1 MTEAEKYSTLIE
13 KIPQVNEAGKNSMLK
28 YHPETT
34 VSGSFISLNDVSELP
49 HEVKCKIS
57 GVDNPTTVTVK
68 RCGKSVFSL
77 DEKTVTSN
85 KVWGSELV
93 AKVRIPQGTYT
104 VSCLFTQKGESVS
117 RVSLS
122 VRDADNVSTT
132 ISQANSSNVSGAMKC
147 TFTVS
152 EGMRGIALYLYS
164 NNTAEKIN
172 TECLFENIQIE
183 LGKVATDYEPY
194 NGQTL
199 TPNADGTV
207 EGMTSVSPFMNI
219 FTDTEG
225 ANIEATYRKSKGME
239 VEKEQFYNNFKQGII
254 NDSISFEW
262 MKALGKTN
270 TKSIIDGL
278 SDTAMGQ
285 TLTLN
290 LAGVNK
296 AYETASGANDGATS
310 ATFAELVATKPN
322 WTITLI

>member
-28 YHPETT
+28 YHPEAT
-34 VSGSFISLNDVSELP
+34 VSGSSISLNDVSELP

-57 GVDNPTTVTVK
+57 GVDDPTKVTVK
-68 RCGKSVFSL
+68 RCGKTFFSI

-85 KVWGSELV
+85 KDWGCELAASV
-93 AKVRIPQGTYT
+93 ALPQGTYT
-104 VSCLFTQKGESVS
+104 VSCMFTQKGESVS
-117 RVSLS
+117 RACLS
-122 VRDADNVSTT
+122 VRDVDNVLTT
-132 ISQANSSNVSGAMKC
+132 INQANSTNVSGAMKC

-152 EGMRGIALYLYS
+152 EGMIGIALYLYS

-183 LGKVATDYEPY
+183 FGEVATEYEPY
-194 NGQTL
+194 NGAIY

-207 EGMTSVSPFMNI
+207 EGMTSASPYMNI
-219 FTDTEG
+219 FTDAEG

-239 VEKEQFYNNFKQGII
+239 VKKEQFYNRFKTGYIT
-254 NDSISFEW
+254 DSISFEW
-262 MKALGKTN
+262 MPTLGATN
-270 TKSIIDGL
+270 IRLIVNGL
-278 SDTAMGQ
+278 SATATEQ
-285 TLTLN
+285 ILTLS
-290 LAGVNK
+290 LEAVNR
-296 AYETASGANDGATS
+296 AFATSSGANDGATS